1 MIDYYDD
8 WLNMT
13 IDHYDNGLLWWLII
27 TMIDYYDHYDVMVMI
42 IMITKED
49 SIEQFELVVPD
60 IEKLTP
66 CSLLRSAE
74 WSRLESLALVSGMPL
89 VVEVIVTSVLSR
101 NTASDVIA
109 TCAST
114 VPVTFY
120 FIFCLHHILQ
130 VDQVSVIAVSSS
142 SSSTLVPGWDSIQC
156 QRPGRM
162 VNRRLRGLENI
173 YWWKVF
179 WWNIRKD
186 FSPF

>member
-1 MIDYYDD
+1 
-8 WLNMT
+8 
-13 IDHYDNGLLWWLII
+13 
-27 TMIDYYDHYDVMVMI
+27 MI
-42 IMITKED
+42 IMIIKED
-49 SIEQFELVVPD
+49 SIEQFELVGTWHR
-60 IEKLTP
+60 KLTP

-74 WSRLESLALVSGMPL
+74 WSRLESLALVSEMPL

-101 NTASDVIA
+101 NTVSDVIP

-130 VDQVSVIAVSSS
+130 VDQVSIIAVSS
-142 SSSTLVPGWDSIQC
+142 SSSTLVPGRYSIQC

-162 VNRRLRGLENI
+162 VNRRLRGLEKI